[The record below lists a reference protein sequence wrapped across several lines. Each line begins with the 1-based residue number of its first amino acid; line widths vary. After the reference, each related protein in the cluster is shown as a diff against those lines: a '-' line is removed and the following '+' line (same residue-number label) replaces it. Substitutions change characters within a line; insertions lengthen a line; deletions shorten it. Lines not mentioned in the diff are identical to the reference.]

1 MGNGSLREAP
11 RMGKEPNS
19 DPPNNNSKL
28 ISIMSQPFRWLKM
41 LSSELNPSFI
51 AGVILVYGL
60 SHGFSSS
67 FFKVVSDY
75 YWKDVQKLQPSV
87 VQIYIGIYAIPW
99 VMKPIWGL
107 LTDAFPV
114 RGYLRRPYF
123 VIAGVVGATSAVAVA
138 VKGGLGVLE
147 ALGLLIGIS
156 GAMAIADVTI
166 DACIVRNS
174 IEVQWLAQDL
184 QSLCGA
190 CSSIGH
196 LIGYSTS
203 GVFVH
208 LLGAQEALGILA
220 IPPAMIILLGFF
232 MHETPS
238 TTFQYNGKSKAGS
251 IKHVGV
257 AIRDT
262 CKAIK
267 YPHVWKPSLFM
278 FLCLSLSIS
287 THEGQFYWYT
297 DKKAGPAFSQESVGL
312 IYAIGSAA
320 SLIGVLIYHKTLRD
334 LKFRRILF
342 FAQIFYGVAGFL
354 DVIFVLR
361 WNLALKIPD
370 QLFVVLEECVTRIV
384 ARIRWT
390 PMMVLNTRLCSVGI
404 EGTFFALLACID
416 SLGTLCSKWSGGL
429 VLHAFGVTRSDFR
442 NLWLV
447 VLLRTVLRFVVV
459 AFVFLVPDASQSDI
473 LVPSDQ
479 TMISKISCS
488 TTVKEDGDCIPLVSM
503 KGEGRG

>member
-1 MGNGSLREAP
+1 MSSFFLPPFFVFFLISSMDNGSLGEAP

-19 DPPNNNSKL
+19 DPSNNNSKL

-41 LSSELNPSFI
+41 LSSQLNPSFI

-67 FFKVVSDY
+67 YFKVVSDY

-208 LLGAQEALGILA
+208 LLGAQVPNTLS
-220 IPPAMIILLGFF
+220 FF
-232 MHETPS
+232 QDLP
-238 TTFQYNGKSKAGS
+238 F
-251 IKHVGV
+251 
-257 AIRDT
+257 
-262 CKAIK
+262 
-267 YPHVWKPSLFM
+267 LF
-278 FLCLSLSIS
+278 
-287 THEGQFYWYT
+287 
-297 DKKAGPAFSQESVGL
+297 
-312 IYAIGSAA
+312 
-320 SLIGVLIYHKTLRD
+320 
-334 LKFRRILF
+334 
-342 FAQIFYGVAGFL
+342 
-354 DVIFVLR
+354 
-361 WNLALKIPD
+361 
-370 QLFVVLEECVTRIV
+370 
-384 ARIRWT
+384 
-390 PMMVLNTRLCSVGI
+390 
-404 EGTFFALLACID
+404 
-416 SLGTLCSKWSGGL
+416 
-429 VLHAFGVTRSDFR
+429 
-442 NLWLV
+442 
-447 VLLRTVLRFVVV
+447 
-459 AFVFLVPDASQSDI
+459 
-473 LVPSDQ
+473 
-479 TMISKISCS
+479 
-488 TTVKEDGDCIPLVSM
+488 
-503 KGEGRG
+503 

>member
-1 MGNGSLREAP
+1 MDLYEAP
-11 RMGKEPNS
+11 KMAKRPNS
-19 DPPNNNSKL
+19 DPSDSNKL
-28 ISIMSQPFRWLKM
+28 LSIMAQPFRWFKM

-51 AGVILVYGL
+51 AGVVLVYGL
-60 SHGFSSS
+60 SHGFSGSY
-67 FFKVVSDY
+67 FKVVSDY

-87 VQIYIGIYAIPW
+87 VQIYIGIYTIPW

-123 VIAGVVGATSAVAVA
+123 VIAGVVGTASAVAVA
-138 VKGGLGVLE
+138 MKEGLGILG

-156 GAMAIADVTI
+156 AAMAIADVTI
-166 DACIVRNS
+166 DACIVRSS
-174 IEVQWLAQDL
+174 IEVRWLAQDL

-220 IPPAMIILLGFF
+220 IPPAMIIVLGFF
-232 MHETPS
+232 IHEPRSS
-238 TTFQYNGKSKAGS
+238 TLQSYGKPKGESLKQ
-251 IKHVGV
+251 VGV

-267 YPHVWKPSLFM
+267 YPHVWKPALFM

-312 IYAIGSAA
+312 IYAVGSAA

-334 LKFRRILF
+334 VKFRRILF
-342 FAQIFYGVAGFL
+342 FAQLFYGVAGLL
-354 DVIFVLR
+354 DVVFILR
-361 WNLALKIPD
+361 WNLVLKIPD
-370 QLFVVLEECVTRIV
+370 ELFVVLEECVSRIV
-384 ARIRWT
+384 SRIRWT

-416 SLGTLCSKWSGGL
+416 SLGMLCSKWSGGL

-447 VLLRTVLRFVVV
+447 VLLRSLLRFVVL

-479 TMISKISCS
+479 TVSRKSS
-488 TTVKEDGDCIPLVSM
+488 TTVEEDGDSIPLVSM